1 MYNHTTFGIFGG
13 KKMEREKLGSRLGFI
28 LLSAGCAIGI
38 GNVWKFPYIT
48 GQNGGAIFVLVYIA
62 CLILLG
68 LPVMTMEFAMGRG
81 SQKSP
86 VKMYQELEPKGSKW
100 HIHGYVAMA
109 ANVILMM
116 CYCTIAGWMLQY
128 CVDTAAGKFIGLD
141 AAAVGNMF
149 GAMTQNTGAM
159 AAYTVGTVLLAT
171 VVCSFSLQGGLERV
185 TKWMMLALLSIMVVL
200 AVNSC
205 LLPGAAEGLSFYLK
219 PNPAAVAE
227 IGLGNVIVAAMNQ
240 SFFSLSLGIGAM
252 AIFGSYLKKDR
263 SLMGETVNV
272 IILDTFVALT
282 AGLIIFPA
290 CSAFGVHAEAGP
302 PLVFI
307 TLPNIFNSMA
317 GGRLWGSL
325 FFLFM
330 SFAALSTVFAVFENI
345 VACVRDLTNWER
357 KKASWITGV
366 SLMVLCMPCVL
377 GFTVL
382 SHVQIL
388 GLSIMDFEDF
398 VVSSLLLP
406 LGSLM
411 FALFCV
417 CRYGWGWKNFV
428 AEANTGMG
436 LKVQSWMR
444 LYMTYVVPAIIAF
457 IFVYGLY
464 NFFK

>member
-1 MYNHTTFGIFGG
+1 M
-13 KKMEREKLGSRLGFI
+13 KREHLGSRLGFI

-62 CLILLG
+62 CLVLLG

-81 SQKSP
+81 AQKSP
-86 VKMYQELEPKGSKW
+86 VKMYQELEPQGSKW

-109 ANVILMM
+109 GNIILLM

-128 CVDTAAGKFIGLD
+128 FVDTAAGKFVGLD
-141 AAAVGNMF
+141 ADGIAAMF
-149 GAMTQNTGAM
+149 PAMTQNTGAM
-159 AAYTVGTVLLAT
+159 AFYTVGAVVLAT
-171 VVCSFSLQGGLERV
+171 IVCSFSLQGGLERI

-205 LLPGAAEGLSFYLK
+205 LLDGASEGLKFYLLPDFK
-219 PNPAAVAE
+219 RFTEA
-227 IGLGNVIVAAMNQ
+227 GFGNVVVAAMNQ
-240 SFFSLSLGIGAM
+240 SFFSLSLGIGSM

-263 SLMGETVNV
+263 SLMGEAVNV
-272 IILDTFVALT
+272 ICLDTFVALT

-290 CSAFGVHAEAGP
+290 CSAFGVEAGQGP
-302 PLVFI
+302 GLVFV
-307 TLPNIFNSMA
+307 TLPHIFNNMA
-317 GGRLWGSL
+317 LGRLWGSL
-325 FFLFM
+325 FFVFM

-345 VACVRDLTNWER
+345 VACLRDITGWER
-357 KKASWITGV
+357 KKASLVTGL

-398 VVSSLLLP
+398 VVSNILLP
-406 LGSLM
+406 VGSLM

-417 CRYGWGWKNFV
+417 TRYGWGWKNFV
-428 AEANTGMG
+428 AEANEGTGV
-436 LKVQSWMR
+436 KVVPWMR
-444 LYMTYVVPAIIAF
+444 WYMTYIVPAIIAF
-457 IFVYGLY
+457 ILFYGLY

>member
-1 MYNHTTFGIFGG
+1 MQ
-13 KKMEREKLGSRLGFI
+13 REHLGSRLGFI

-81 SQKSP
+81 AQKSP

-100 HIHGYVAMA
+100 HLHGYVAMA
-109 ANVILMM
+109 GNVILMM

-128 CVDTAAGKFIGLD
+128 CMDTAAGKFAGLD
-141 AAAVGNMF
+141 AAAVGSMC
-149 GAMTQNTGAM
+149 GAMTQNTGTM

-171 VVCSFSLQGGLERV
+171 VVCSFSLQGGLERI

-290 CSAFGVHAEAGP
+290 CSAFGVQAEAGP

>member
-1 MYNHTTFGIFGG
+1 MQ
-13 KKMEREKLGSRLGFI
+13 REHLGSRLGFI

-86 VKMYQELEPKGSKW
+86 VKMYQALEPKGSKW

-128 CVDTAAGKFIGLD
+128 CVDIAAGKFIGMD
-141 AAAVGNMF
+141 AAAVGTMF
-149 GAMTQNTGAM
+149 GAMTQSTGAM
-159 AAYTVGTVLLAT
+159 ATYTIATVLLAT

-185 TKWMMLALLSIMVVL
+185 TKWMMLALLSIMVIL

-205 LLPGAAEGLSFYLK
+205 LLDGAAEGLKFYLLPDFK
-219 PNPAAVAE
+219 RFSDA
-227 IGLGNVIVAAMNQ
+227 GFGNVVVAAMNQ
-240 SFFSLSLGIGAM
+240 SFFSLSLGIGSM

-263 SLMGETVNV
+263 SLMGEAVNV
-272 IILDTFVALT
+272 ICLDTFVALT

-290 CSAFGVHAEAGP
+290 CSAFGVEAGSGP
-302 PLVFI
+302 SLVFI
-307 TLPNIFNSMA
+307 TLPNIFNNMA
-317 GGRLWGSL
+317 GGRIWGSL

-345 VACVRDLTNWER
+345 VACLRDVTGWER
-357 KKASWITGV
+357 KKASLITG
-366 SLMVLCMPCVL
+366 LGLCVLCMPCVL

-382 SHVQIL
+382 SNVTIL

-398 VVSSLLLP
+398 VVSNLMLP
-406 LGSLM
+406 VGSLM

-417 CRYGWGWKNFV
+417 TRYGWGWKNFT
-428 AEANTGMG
+428 AEANEGSG
-436 LKVQSWMR
+436 LKLKPWMR
-444 LYMTYVVPAIIAF
+444 WYMTYVVPVIIAF
-457 IFVYGLY
+457 IFFYGLY
-464 NFFK
+464 SFFK